1 MNEAAIIK
9 AIMACMGSLGL
20 AMVYNVKRKHL
31 LLAAAGGLIGWL
43 IYARVVAVTGRIFFP
58 SLCASIFAE
67 LYGEVLARIRRC
79 PANIYVITTLIP
91 LIPGGSLYYMMSSMI
106 QKQWAVGRQYG
117 MELLAYLLGLSIGI
131 CFVSAILNMGLKL
144 RRRNKEGSPC
154 AEEKERPSVRD

>member
-9 AIMACMGSLGL
+9 AGMACLGSMGLG
-20 AMVYNVKRKHL
+20 MVYNVKGKHL
-31 LLAAAGGLIGWL
+31 LVAAAGGLIGWI
-43 IYARVVAVTGRIFFP
+43 IYANVAEATGRIFFP

-67 LYGEVLARIRRC
+67 LYGEILARIRRC

-106 QKQWAVGRQYG
+106 QKQWAVSRQYG

-131 CFVSAILNMGLKL
+131 CFVSAILNMGLKMC
-144 RRRNKEGSPC
+144 RKNGECNPCEG
-154 AEEKERPSVRD
+154 AK